1 MPGPRLAKA
10 LPGKKLDTAYKV
22 VRFFL
27 FIFLFLVIYYV
38 FCVKRK
44 PPVIFMFNTRC
55 LDLKYILTTL
65 TLGFVQSVVK
75 LVQ

>member
-1 MPGPRLAKA
+1 MGC
-10 LPGKKLDTAYKV
+10 GVDTAYNV

-27 FIFLFLVIYYV
+27 FIFLFLAIYYV

-44 PPVIFMFNTRC
+44 PPVIFMINTRC

-65 TLGFVQSVVK
+65 TLGFVQSVMK